1 MSKYVKHQNLND
13 EYFFHEG
20 CFITE
25 TSNSRD
31 DDQASIVRARV
42 EPGQQ
47 TKWHW
52 LENTFERYAIIAG
65 HGEVEVGDETP
76 REVTTGDVVI
86 IPPGIKQRIRNT
98 SETDLIFYA
107 VCTPPFH
114 PDNYN
119 SED

>member
-1 MSKYVKHQNLND
+1 MSNYVKQQNLTE

-20 CFITE
+20 CHIAE
-25 TSNSRD
+25 TSNSSD

-42 EPGQQ
+42 EPGEQ

-52 LENTFERYAIIAG
+52 LANTFERYAIIQG
-65 HGEVEVGDETP
+65 QGEVEVGDHAAQL
-76 REVTTGDVVI
+76 VTTGDVVV

-98 SETDLIFYA
+98 GTTDLLFFA
-107 VCTPPFH
+107 VCTPPFN

-119 SED
+119 SEE